1 MALADLAL
9 TAFAAL
15 VIGAL
20 IGAIGIGGVLL
31 TPWLTHVIGLP
42 VREAIVISSFAF
54 IGTGVAALAISLR
67 SLRSPRSLQSL
78 RNEPSVNWPL
88 ILATAPGAL
97 LGAWALA
104 VIPGQLAL
112 VLLAALT
119 IAVGT
124 RSLLGRGGGRP
135 EQENPP
141 SVPGIPV
148 GGLTGFASAL
158 TGTGGPMVLV
168 PIMVWQGAPMRQAI
182 LLGQAVQL
190 PIALTATAGN
200 LYLGGVDVAAGAAIG
215 LMLVPGA
222 FLGHRLAGFLPLVVL
237 TRLVGITLIAAGVSF
252 AVKAAI

>member
-1 MALADLAL
+1 MGLSDLAL
-9 TAFAAL
+9 TAIAAL
-15 VIGAL
+15 AIGTL

-54 IGTGVAALAISLR
+54 IGTGAAALIISLR
-67 SLRSPRSLQSL
+67 TLRGAG
-78 RNEPSVNWPL
+78 SVNWSL
-88 ILATAPGAL
+88 IIATAPGAL

-104 VIPGQLAL
+104 VIPGRLAL
-112 VLLAALT
+112 ALLATLT
-119 IAVGT
+119 IAVGIKALLQNSARNEHHA
-124 RSLLGRGGGRP
+124 RSAP
-135 EQENPP
+135 
-141 SVPGIPV
+141 VPGIPI

-168 PIMVWQGAPMRQAI
+168 PVLLYRGLPMREAI

-190 PIALTATAGN
+190 PIAALATAGN

-222 FLGHRLAGFLPLVVL
+222 FLGHRLAGVLPLAAL
-237 TRLVGITLIAAGVSF
+237 TRLVGLTLIAAGLSL
-252 AVKAAI
+252 AIKAAM

>member
-1 MALADLAL
+1 MGLADLAI
-9 TAFAAL
+9 TAVAAL

-54 IGTGVAALAISLR
+54 IGTGVAAIVIALR
-67 SLRSPRSLQSL
+67 SLRSA
-78 RNEPSVNWPL
+78 PSVNWPL

-97 LGAWALA
+97 LGAGALEFIS
-104 VIPGQLAL
+104 VKLAL
-112 VLLAALT
+112 VLLAVMT
-119 IAVGT
+119 MAVGT
-124 RSLLGRGGGRP
+124 RALLGPGGDRP
-135 EQENPP
+135 ERGDLA

-148 GGLTGFASAL
+148 GGVTGFASAL

-168 PIMVWQGAPMRQAI
+168 PIMIWQGAPMPQAI

-222 FLGHRLAGFLPLVVL
+222 FLGHRLASLLPLMVL
-237 TRLVGITLIAAGVSF
+237 TRLVGITLIAAGISF
-252 AVKAAI
+252 AAKAAS